1 MKAAVFDRLKART
14 IGFLLLYVTICSVHV
29 FGCIYN
35 VRDIGFADL
44 TPYPYHLFCF
54 IHDATPQNVIASLRQ
69 ISYTAFLD
77 SNIKVE
83 IINVDQEKDH
93 PALEYFHFREIES
106 FPAAILRS
114 PVGRSLD
121 LPLSASP
128 ESFDKAARAS
138 FQNAISSPLRKE
150 ILDRIV
156 KAYCIVLLI
165 EGKDEAENNRAHE
178 VAVRT
183 KKKIEKS
190 MGQLPK
196 RIEDPPLIMVMAQ
209 KKIPEERTM
218 LWSLSLDEERFDIPH
233 IAVLYGRGRRIGPVL
248 SGEKITG
255 DRLYALLSLIGLSC
269 DCGLEKKW
277 MMGPLLPLRWDKK
290 IQSDVVKFLGFDA
303 ENPLVKTEMS
313 SIISL
318 DLFRQTVDDKLRET
332 LGDILDEYS
341 ENAVEFEA
349 ESDSER
355 VSPAKLREL
364 TLSSPAQ
371 AKSGSQLK
379 IILYGSGILAFLI
392 LGGGLLVLI
401 RASRKQS

>member
-1 MKAAVFDRLKART
+1 MLPAVLDRMKVRT
-14 IGFLLLYVTICSVHV
+14 IGILLLSVTICSVGL

-44 TPYPYHLFCF
+44 APHPYRLFCF
-54 IHDATPQNVIASLRQ
+54 IQDATPQNVVTGLKQ
-69 ISYTAFLD
+69 KSYTAFLD

-83 IINVDQEKDH
+83 IINVDRDKNH
-93 PALEYFHFREIES
+93 PALEYFLFREIES

-114 PVGRSLD
+114 PTGRSLI
-121 LPLSASP
+121 LPLSAP
-128 ESFDKAARAS
+128 HESFDKTARFS
-138 FQNAISSPLRKE
+138 FQNAISSPLREE

-156 KAYCIVLLI
+156 RAYCIVLLI

-178 VAVRT
+178 VAVHTRR
-183 KKKIEKS
+183 KIEKI

-196 RIEDPPLIMVMAQ
+196 RIEDPPLIIVIPL
-209 KKIPEERTM
+209 KKIPEERIL
-218 LWSLSLDEERFDIPH
+218 LWSLGLDEERFGIPH
-233 IAVLYGRGRRIGPVL
+233 IAVLYGRGRRIGPL
-248 SGEKITG
+248 LTGDKITG

-269 DCGLEKKW
+269 DCGLDKKW

-303 ENPLVKTEMS
+303 ENPMVKTEMS

-318 DLFRQTVDDKLRET
+318 DLFKQAVDDKLRES

-341 ENAVEFEA
+341 EDIFEFEA

-364 TLSSPAQ
+364 TLYPTAQ
-371 AKSGSQLK
+371 AKFGSRLK
-379 IILYGSGILAFLI
+379 IILYVSGILVLLI

-401 RASRKQS
+401 RARRKLS

>member
-1 MKAAVFDRLKART
+1 MKPAVFDRMKART
-14 IGFLLLYVTICSVHV
+14 IGFLLLSIILCSVSL

-44 TPYPYHLFCF
+44 TPHPYHLFCF
-54 IHDATPQNVIASLRQ
+54 IQDATPQNTITSLKQ
-69 ISYTAFLD
+69 ISYTALLD

-83 IINVDQEKDH
+83 IINVDQDKNH
-93 PALEYFHFREIES
+93 PALEYFQFRDIES
-106 FPAAILRS
+106 FPVAILRS
-114 PVGRSLD
+114 PVGRSLV

-128 ESFDKAARAS
+128 ESFDKTARSS
-138 FQNAISSPLRKE
+138 FQNAISSPLREE

-165 EGKDEAENNRAHE
+165 EGKDEAENSRAHE

-183 KKKIEKS
+183 KRKIEKI

-196 RIEDPPLIMVMAQ
+196 RIDEPPLIIVIPQ
-209 KKIPEERTM
+209 KKIPEERIL
-218 LWSLSLDEERFDIPH
+218 LWSLGLDEERFDIPH
-233 IAVLYGRGRRIGPVL
+233 IAVLYGRGRRIGPLL

-255 DRLYALLSLIGLSC
+255 ERLYALLSLIGLSC

-303 ENPLVKTEMS
+303 ENPMVKTEMS

-318 DLFRQTVDDKLRET
+318 DLFQQAVDDKLRET
-332 LGDILDEYS
+332 LGNILDEYS
-341 ENAVEFEA
+341 ENAFEFES

-364 TLSSPAQ
+364 TLSPVVQ
-371 AKSGSQLK
+371 AKSGSHLK

-401 RASRKQS
+401 RARRKQS